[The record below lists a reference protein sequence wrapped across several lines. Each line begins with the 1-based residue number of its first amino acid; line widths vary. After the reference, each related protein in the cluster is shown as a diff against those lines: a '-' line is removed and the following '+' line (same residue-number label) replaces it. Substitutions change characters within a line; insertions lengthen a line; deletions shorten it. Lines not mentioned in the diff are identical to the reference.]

1 VKQARAGFTLVE
13 VLVAVVVLGIG
24 VVALAGSAATVTRM
38 IGRGQMGTRAA
49 QLASQRLELLR
60 NAAYRTNPRCT
71 DASFASGGPV
81 TAQGVTETWIIQA
94 GTVPRV
100 ISDTVSYRTATGGTH
115 KDVFTTRIGC

>member
-24 VVALAGSAATVTRM
+24 IVALAGSAAMVTRM

-49 QLASQRLELLR
+49 QLASQRLERLR
-60 NAAYRTNPRCT
+60 NAAYLTNPRCT

-81 TAQGVTETWIIQA
+81 TAQGVTETWVIQA
-94 GTVPRV
+94 GTQR
-100 ISDTVSYRTATGGTH
+100 IITETVTYRTANSGTH
-115 KDVFTTRIGC
+115 SDVFTTKIGC